1 MKARNTSEINKK
13 AKSWLGL
20 LNYRLAQDS
29 ADAGEFSAR
38 LKDIACDA
46 IQDCNFDALPKLTVN
61 TDPME
66 SKTRLIRGLRSLK
79 SQKRAGDYLE
89 AYRYSQEVQVVS
101 GDTDSIRTFGDY
113 MTIWAKVTDQEPE
126 QFMQRVAPKLSVLF
140 AKWQEETGCSGM
152 TDSETLAHP
161 NEASKFLSDVNA
173 VLVQETPADKL
184 QTFTYQIC
192 HTIQKLE
199 PQELLSSLAEPL
211 MQASTIVTAQTTHRI
226 QEALTSNPTAKEAIL
241 QPEFGALAELGA
253 RNCDWQDNYQQTADQ
268 LRDKLGQELAAQ
280 GVEVNNDLTDRTIAK
295 LSKNDILLNL
305 RDAISGNLHK
315 RYIET
320 ATTLWNT
327 LCQRVKSIWQFQDS
341 ESSATKD
348 NILDFL
354 FRRDK

>member
-46 IQDCNFDALPKLTVN
+46 IQDCNFNTLPKLTVN

-89 AYRYSQEVQVVS
+89 AYRYYQEVQTVS
-101 GDTDSIRTFGDY
+101 EDTDSIRTFGDY
-113 MTIWAKVTDQEPE
+113 IAIWAKATDQEPE
-126 QFMQRVAPKLSVLF
+126 QFMQRVAPKLNVLF
-140 AKWQEETGCSGM
+140 AKWQEETGCSGL

-161 NEASKFLSDVNA
+161 QEASKFLSGVNA
-173 VLVQETPADKL
+173 VLVQETPENTL
-184 QTFTYQIC
+184 QSLAYQIC
-192 HTIQKLE
+192 HTMQKLE

-211 MQASTIVTAQTTHRI
+211 RQASTVVTAQATHRI
-226 QEALTSNPTAKEAIL
+226 QEALTSNPTVKENIL

-280 GVEVNNDLTDRTIAK
+280 GVEVSNDLTDRTIAK
-295 LSKNDILLNL
+295 LGKNDILGNL

-315 RYIET
+315 RYIDT
-320 ATTLWNT
+320 ATTIWNT

-341 ESSATKD
+341 ESPAMKD

-354 FRRDK
+354 FRRNK